1 MVVYWYGTTML
12 AGASLS
18 ERLTQACAIIAT
30 LPSSANSSASRGG
43 GVTQPIG
50 ASATP
55 NTSAA
60 AVCVV
65 TSTVSVV
72 PRRLRVAT
80 MSSEKVNEPPSAISA
95 GADSAAEPG
104 RRQTSTPRKPTITA
118 LQRRQPTGSRSTVPA
133 MAVTKIGPA
142 R

>member
-1 MVVYWYGTTML
+1 MVVYWYGTTTL

-18 ERLTQACAIIAT
+18 ERLTQTCATIDT
-30 LPSSANSSASRGG
+30 MPSSTSSSASRSG

-50 ASATP
+50 ASAAP
-55 NTSAA
+55 NSSAA

-65 TSTVSVV
+65 TRTVSVV
-72 PRRLRVAT
+72 PRRLRVAIID
-80 MSSEKVNEPPSAISA
+80 SEKVNEPASAISA

-104 RRQTSTPRKPTITA
+104 RRHTSTPTKPTITA

-133 MAVTKIGPA
+133 MAVTKTGPA